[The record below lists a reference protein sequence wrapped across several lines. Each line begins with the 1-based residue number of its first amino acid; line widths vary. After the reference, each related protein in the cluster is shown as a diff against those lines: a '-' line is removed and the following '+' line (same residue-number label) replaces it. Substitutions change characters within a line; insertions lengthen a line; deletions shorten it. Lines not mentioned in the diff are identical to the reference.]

1 MRVVRSELPYARVL
15 VVDDIATNL
24 EVAKGLM
31 KPYGMKVDCV
41 TSGHQAVSAIRKG
54 AVRYNAVFMDHMMPE
69 MDGITAT
76 RLIRT
81 DIGTEY
87 AKNIPII
94 ALTANAIAGNEKM
107 FLDNG
112 FQDFISKPMDLMR
125 LDAVIKR
132 WVRSPDHDRLLA
144 EHQASQPPP
153 DPAQEPAADHH
164 QITDEAIDGID
175 LKKGIER
182 FGSEEVYLKILR
194 SYVETTQSL
203 LGQLH
208 MVSRGTLDDY
218 AIRVHGIK
226 GSSMGIGAFKVGEI
240 AEALERAAK
249 IGDFDFVS
257 NNNKALINAA
267 GLLILNI
274 QETLDGAALRSGRP
288 KKPTP
293 DEDLLAKLMD
303 ACGSYDMDA
312 VDGIMSKIDAFDYDD
327 DGLVEWLRKHIA
339 ITAFAQIKDR
349 LSTLL
354 G

>member
-1 MRVVRSELPYARVL
+1 
-15 VVDDIATNL
+15 
-24 EVAKGLM
+24 
-31 KPYGMKVDCV
+31 
-41 TSGHQAVSAIRKG
+41 
-54 AVRYNAVFMDHMMPE
+54 MDHMMPE

-112 FQDFISKPMDLMR
+112 FQDFVSKPMDLTR

-132 WVRSPDHDRLLA
+132 WVRSPDHERLLA
-144 EHQASQPPP
+144 EHQASQAPA
-153 DPAQEPAADHH
+153 DPAVQEPPQADHH

-182 FGSEEVYLKILR
+182 FGGEEVYLKILR

-208 MVSRGTLDDY
+208 MVTRDTLDDY

-257 NNNKALINAA
+257 GNNKSLINAA

-274 QETLDGAALRSGRP
+274 QETLDSAALRSGRP
-288 KKPTP
+288 KKPSP

-327 DGLVEWLRKHIA
+327 DDGLVEWLRKHVA
-339 ITAFAQIKDR
+339 ITAFAQIRDR
-349 LSTLL
+349 LSTML

>member
-1 MRVVRSELPYARVL
+1 
-15 VVDDIATNL
+15 
-24 EVAKGLM
+24 
-31 KPYGMKVDCV
+31 
-41 TSGHQAVSAIRKG
+41 
-54 AVRYNAVFMDHMMPE
+54 
-69 MDGITAT
+69 
-76 RLIRT
+76 
-81 DIGTEY
+81 
-87 AKNIPII
+87 
-94 ALTANAIAGNEKM
+94 M

-132 WVRSPDHDRLLA
+132 WVRSPDHERLLA
-144 EHQASQPPP
+144 EHQASRPPQDPAVQEPPP
-153 DPAQEPAADHH
+153 PDHH

-175 LKKGIER
+175 LKRGIER

-208 MVSRGTLDDY
+208 MVTRGTLDDY

-226 GSSMGIGAFKVGEI
+226 GSSMGIGAFNVGEI

-257 NNNKALINAA
+257 NNNKSLINAA

-274 QETLDGAALRSGRP
+274 QETLDAAALRHGKP
-288 KKPTP
+288 KKPSP
-293 DEDLLAKLMD
+293 DEDLLTKLMD

-327 DGLVEWLRKHIA
+327 DDGLAEWLRKHVA
-339 ITAFAQIKDR
+339 ITALAQIRDR
-349 LSTLL
+349 LSTMLL